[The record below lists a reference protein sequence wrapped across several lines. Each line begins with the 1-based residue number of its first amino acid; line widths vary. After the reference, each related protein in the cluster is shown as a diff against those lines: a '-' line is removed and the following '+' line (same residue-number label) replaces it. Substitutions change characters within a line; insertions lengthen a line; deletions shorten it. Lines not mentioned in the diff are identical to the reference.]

1 MRKTLVTLM
10 LLLATPLMATIT
22 TTSVKTT
29 YSANGSTTTFD
40 FDWTIYDTSD
50 IVVVHRI
57 TSTGV
62 ATTLTEVTDYTVT
75 ATNNDFSSGGTVTTT
90 STYASGITLTIKAD
104 IPETQEATLQDT
116 KVLRL
121 ESLETAYDKIT
132 LLIQQHSE
140 ILARCFKIPLGES
153 TTVEAA
159 SSVDRASATLVY
171 DGSGNLSDE
180 ASTTSSST
188 SVSSFMETLLDDA
201 DAGTGRN
208 TLGLVDVD
216 SYADF
221 ETAISSIAA
230 TQTILHIYTSQA
242 VAAST
247 TVPSTLALVFHNG
260 GDLTVAGSQVV
271 TLNGPVLAG
280 NYQIFAGAGTI
291 SFDAAIQSTG
301 KWANVMWWGAKA
313 DSSASTTENGAIFD
327 AALTALGNGGTLFI
341 PGHDTSR
348 HYEFSTGITI
358 SSVTNVKIYSD
369 STARLVT
376 DTDLT
381 ILNIAGTSG
390 IYLENLHFIGS
401 DTTTNSNVIINGVT
415 NVKITNCRSQDS
427 SNHGWEFTGTCDQ
440 INLVGVLA
448 DSCTDD
454 GFNFGASCTEINLIG
469 CNSESNTG
477 DSVEQTIPSL
487 GNNATPTVSGWE
499 RFYLSGGTT
508 TITDWDDGYTG
519 MLFTMI
525 AEHTLTITDGT
536 NILLNGSGN
545 FAMTATDTLTVLQKA
560 DGKWYEVSRGD
571 NGA

>member
-1 MRKTLVTLM
+1 MIKKSLILM
-10 LLLATPLMATIT
+10 LLLATPLMATVT
-22 TTSVKTT
+22 TTSTKKT
-29 YSANGSTTTFD
+29 YSANNSTTTFD

-62 ATTLTEVTDYTVT
+62 ATTLTEISDYTVT
-75 ATNNDFSSGGTVTTT
+75 ATNNDFTSGGTVTTT
-90 STYASGITLTIKAD
+90 LTYASGITITISAD
-104 IPETQEATLQDT
+104 IPKTQEATLEDT

-121 ESLETAYDKIT
+121 DALETAYDKLT
-132 LLIQQHSE
+132 LLIQQNAE
-140 ILARCFKIPLGES
+140 ILGRCFKIPLGES
-153 TTVEAA
+153 TTVSAT
-159 SSVDRASATLVY
+159 SSVDRASTTLVY
-171 DGSGNLSDE
+171 DADGNLSNG
-180 ASTTSSST
+180 SSSLGSGT
-188 SVSSFMETLLDDA
+188 TTAFTDTFLDDA
-201 DAGTGRN
+201 TAGAARN

-247 TVPSTLALVFHNG
+247 TVPSTLTLVFHNG
-260 GDLTVAGSQVV
+260 GDLTVAGGQVV

-280 NYQIFAGAGTI
+280 NYQIFSGAGTI
-291 SFDAAIQSTG
+291 SFDTAIQSSG

-313 DSSASTTENGAIFD
+313 DSSAATTENGAIFD

-341 PGHDTSR
+341 PGHDTSK
-348 HYEFSTGITI
+348 HYEFSTGITL
-358 SSVTNVKIYSD
+358 STVTNLKIYSN

-390 IYLENLHFIGS
+390 VYLENLHFIGS

-415 NVKITNCRSQDS
+415 NVKITNCRSEDS

-440 INLVGVLA
+440 INIVGTLA
-448 DSCTDD
+448 VSCTDD
-454 GFNFGASCTEINLIG
+454 GFNFGASCTEISMQG
-469 CNSESNTG
+469 CNSESNGG
-477 DSVEQTIPSL
+477 DPLERTIPAL
-487 GNNATPTVSGWE
+487 GNNSTPTVSGWE
-499 RFYLSGGTT
+499 PLYLSGGTT

-519 MLFTMI
+519 MQFTMI
-525 AEHTLTITDGT
+525 ADHSLTITDGT
-536 NILLNGSGN
+536 NIFLSGSAN
-545 FAMTATDTLTVLQKA
+545 FTMTATDTLTVVQKS
-560 DGKWYEVSRGD
+560 DGKWYETSRGD